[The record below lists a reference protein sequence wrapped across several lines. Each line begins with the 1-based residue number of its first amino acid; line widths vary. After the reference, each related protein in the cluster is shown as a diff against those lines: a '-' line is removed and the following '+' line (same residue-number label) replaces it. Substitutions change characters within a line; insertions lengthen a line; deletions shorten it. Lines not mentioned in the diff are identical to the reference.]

1 MILLWYSSVSSIK
14 GRISLDTEL
23 DGGATW
29 LHGERS
35 GGGTKVTVKEPKW
48 FHDRESYLVDDGDML
63 PLPMSLWLIQ
73 ILSELW
79 LEPTKVRNAPAIS
92 TSRLVNTRDKF
103 FKFLDIT
110 IIAGVKMK
118 AQ

>member
-1 MILLWYSSVSSIK
+1 M
-14 GRISLDTEL
+14 ISLDTEL

-63 PLPMSLWLIQ
+63 PLPMSL
-73 ILSELW
+73 
-79 LEPTKVRNAPAIS
+79 
-92 TSRLVNTRDKF
+92 
-103 FKFLDIT
+103 
-110 IIAGVKMK
+110 
-118 AQ
+118 